1 MVKDIETVIQ
11 EFNELVNMTPSELK
25 DWLGT
30 EESTGSG
37 WGKDD
42 GSGETVGHESG
53 RRIIEILEKNPRKDP
68 EKYDEDDVDHM
79 RRVVAYCKRHLAQEE
94 HAKKNP
100 DSKSYRS
107 LKNWGHDAQKA

>member
-1 MVKDIETVIQ
+1 MPPHWARFPCHADPSLR

-42 GSGETVGHESG
+42 GYGMLNRLLPCMAAG
-53 RRIIEILEKNPRKDP
+53 
-68 EKYDEDDVDHM
+68 
-79 RRVVAYCKRHLAQEE
+79 
-94 HAKKNP
+94 
-100 DSKSYRS
+100 
-107 LKNWGHDAQKA
+107 